1 MEVMLDKENGKYG
14 LKVNLHGPLSNR
26 AMDEIKASGAK
37 ELELNFAGG
46 WVTSDIAPLADLS
59 ELIGFSITSRIIQ
72 DLTPIHYLRN
82 LRSLKVVTDCKSEI
96 NFGSFPKLESFTV
109 DYSNQKLVGLFDC
122 ITLTDLFMNCYTGRV
137 SEPFGRL
144 VNLERLRLLSPSLG
158 EIKGFRHL
166 KKVKELRLAL
176 ARRLDSLE
184 GLEGM
189 AALEDLMLQS
199 IPNVKSIDEVGSL
212 KNLKRLVLTGKGEI
226 ESLRCLEGVPNFAR
240 FGMDD
245 KVIADGDFSVF
256 TRLEHLEFLGY
267 VDKKHYK
274 PRKKELKALLE
285 AKFPGAIQVS

>member
-1 MEVMLDKENGKYG
+1 MIEIEKGKYG
-14 LKVNLHGPLSNR
+14 KKINLRGPLTQKSV
-26 AMDEIKASGAK
+26 DEINASGVK
-37 ELELNFAGG
+37 ELELNYARG
-46 WVTSDIAPLADLS
+46 WIASDLGLLQKLTDLSCFWITDYSIEDLAPLHCL
-59 ELIGFSITSRIIQ
+59 
-72 DLTPIHYLRN
+72 HN
-82 LRSLKVVTDCKSEI
+82 LRSLSVVTTGRSEI
-96 NFGSFPKLESFTV
+96 HFSSFPKLESFSI
-109 DYSNQKLVGLFDC
+109 DYSDQKLVGLFDC
-122 ITLTDLFMNCYTGRV
+122 ITLTNLFMNCFKGRD

-199 IPNVKSIDEVGSL
+199 IPNVKSIDEVGHL
-212 KNLKRLVLTGKGEI
+212 ENLKDLYISGSGEI

-240 FGMDD
+240 FAMDD

-267 VDKKHYK
+267 VDKKHYN

-285 AKFPGAIQVS
+285 AKFSGAIEVS